1 MRAANVSLTTVV
13 TDDNESAILSL
24 LRAIPK
30 ETTKT

>member
-1 MRAANVSLTTVV
+1 MRVARVSLTLVV
-13 TDDNESAILSL
+13 TGDNESAILSL